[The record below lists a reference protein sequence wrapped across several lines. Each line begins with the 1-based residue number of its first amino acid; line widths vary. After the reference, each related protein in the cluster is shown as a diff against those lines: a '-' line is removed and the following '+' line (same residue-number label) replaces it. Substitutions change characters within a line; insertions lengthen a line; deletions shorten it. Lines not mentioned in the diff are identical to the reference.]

1 MSGGGDG
8 SWALAVPERPQ
19 WEGRASDEYRRPP
32 SSIVRAFRSLPL
44 VSRLVSRRRSVMC
57 RDEAEAEPG
66 APFEEELRELRLN
79 VPQDV
84 RASCASDAETAA
96 ASTPLVERSSSSTSR
111 RQPGVRYTGITRTNR
126 FARTAQ
132 TL

>member
-1 MSGGGDG
+1 
-8 SWALAVPERPQ
+8 
-19 WEGRASDEYRRPP
+19 
-32 SSIVRAFRSLPL
+32 
-44 VSRLVSRRRSVMC
+44 MC
-57 RDEAEAEPG
+57 RDEAEAEPEAEPG

-111 RQPGVRYTGITRTNR
+111 RQPGVRNIGITRIR
-126 FARTAQ
+126 IGSRALHKHCKRTVEYKYSTVIEAGRSEAQ
-132 TL
+132 RVVRCLPLGQGSTYIYS